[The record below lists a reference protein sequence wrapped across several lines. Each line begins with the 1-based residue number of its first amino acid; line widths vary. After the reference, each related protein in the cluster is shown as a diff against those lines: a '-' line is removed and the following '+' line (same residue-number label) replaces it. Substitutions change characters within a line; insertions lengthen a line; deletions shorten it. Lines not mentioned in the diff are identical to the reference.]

1 MKLNYTWFGK
11 EVVFTSYV
19 LLISR
24 RPWCALRW
32 LSPCAQDPAA
42 FVHRVGRAGR
52 AGRAGNSL
60 LLMDPKEDA
69 YVEFLALRKIPL
81 VPFAPWKD
89 LNQWWKAAEIRT
101 DEEAAAAEAAAAAA
115 AAASGSET
123 KTSAGE
129 ASNRA
134 KKAPKPS
141 SAAGAGAAAAADPAG
156 ATTAPLVAALE
167 LASER
172 LEGSLR
178 TCVRRDR
185 DLLERGSRAFMAH
198 LRAYKDHRCEFIFR
212 FNQLDLGGL
221 ANALA
226 LLRLPKIPE
235 LSGRGAPR
243 VRGFAPDFTFKT
255 EAVPYLDKS
264 REKARLKRLALS
276 KEAAAAAEQ
285 LEAAALAAAGPA
297 KQLSGAAKKQAA
309 NLAEAQKLNPKWTAD
324 GARKRKGKHEVIQ
337 EEWDDLAKEERL
349 YKKLKKGKMSQ
360 KQYEAAL
367 RGQDVSDSEDE
378 GDKNGDENMGGSDSD
393 SGEECD

>member
-1 MKLNYTWFGK
+1 MH
-11 EVVFTSYV
+11 VFFKIVSVQY
-19 LLISR
+19 
-24 RPWCALRW
+24 
-32 LSPCAQDPAA
+32 LSPQYKDPAA

-81 VPFAPWKD
+81 APFAPWKD
-89 LNQWWKAAEIRT
+89 LNQWWKAAEVRT

-115 AAASGSET
+115 AGASGPSGGET
-123 KTSAGE
+123 KTSGSE
-129 ASNRA
+129 ASKQS
-134 KKAPKPS
+134 KKTLKPTS
-141 SAAGAGAAAAADPAG
+141 AAAAALAADET
-156 ATTAPLVAALE
+156 ATATPLVAALE

-324 GARKRKGKHEVIQ
+324 GARKRKGKREVIQ

-367 RGQDVSDSEDE
+367 RCQDVSDSEEDKK
-378 GDKNGDENMGGSDSD
+378 GDGEMSGSD
-393 SGEECD
+393 SGEESD

>member
-1 MKLNYTWFGK
+1 
-11 EVVFTSYV
+11 
-19 LLISR
+19 
-24 RPWCALRW
+24 
-32 LSPCAQDPAA
+32 
-42 FVHRVGRAGR
+42 
-52 AGRAGNSL
+52 
-60 LLMDPKEDA
+60 
-69 YVEFLALRKIPL
+69 
-81 VPFAPWKD
+81 
-89 LNQWWKAAEIRT
+89 
-101 DEEAAAAEAAAAAA
+101 
-115 AAASGSET
+115 
-123 KTSAGE
+123 
-129 ASNRA
+129 
-134 KKAPKPS
+134 
-141 SAAGAGAAAAADPAG
+141 
-156 ATTAPLVAALE
+156 
-167 LASER
+167 
-172 LEGSLR
+172 
-178 TCVRRDR
+178 VRRDR

-212 FNQLDLGGL
+212 FNQLDLVGL

-324 GARKRKGKHEVIQ
+324 GARKRKGKREVIQ

-367 RGQDVSDSEDE
+367 RCQDVSDSEEDKK
-378 GDKNGDENMGGSDSD
+378 GDGEMSGSD
-393 SGEECD
+393 SGEESD